1 MDCFVNKAAFMKVLK
16 AWSEVWRGYFRET
29 ASTHP
34 GSGFSAWE
42 KKGARERTGWLA
54 CFTSLT
60 AKPAHVKRSWNLFK
74 KSSGWLLY
82 VHFVCSIWQRSY
94 SLGENVTPDP
104 VGFLERWCFYLYQSK
119 ITKKR
124 NICGISVVSPR
135 LQWDLNVKQTCLRTN
150 IVVKYSRSPHLCFD
164 SPK

>member
-34 GSGFSAWE
+34 GSGFCAWE
-42 KKGARERTGWLA
+42 KKGVRERTGWLA

-74 KSSGWLLY
+74 KSSGWLLC
-82 VHFVCSIWQRSY
+82 VHFVCSIWQ
-94 SLGENVTPDP
+94 
-104 VGFLERWCFYLYQSK
+104 
-119 ITKKR
+119 
-124 NICGISVVSPR
+124 
-135 LQWDLNVKQTCLRTN
+135 
-150 IVVKYSRSPHLCFD
+150 
-164 SPK
+164 